1 MWLSERGL
9 ERSAKTN
16 LILGLEILGLDT
28 GDGFK
33 DGIEGSKCSGWR
45 LREFDYK
52 CGTPES
58 LVNPTSLLN

>member
-1 MWLSERGL
+1 LLERGL
-9 ERSAKTN
+9 ERSVKTN
-16 LILGLEILGLDT
+16 LILVIDT

-33 DGIEGSKCSGWR
+33 NGFEGTKSFSWR

-58 LVNPTSLLN
+58 LVNPASLFS